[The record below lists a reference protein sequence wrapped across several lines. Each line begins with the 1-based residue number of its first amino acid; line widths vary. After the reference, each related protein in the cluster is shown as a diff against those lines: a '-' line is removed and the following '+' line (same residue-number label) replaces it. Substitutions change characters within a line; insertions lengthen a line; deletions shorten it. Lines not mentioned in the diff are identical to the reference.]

1 MKNKHVFLYMFSSVF
16 LTMLMFLSAPVSFA
30 QEGAVQTK
38 GEVILWEE
46 SSESSEPP
54 TSSTEPSDSTV
65 PSESVVSSESSQA
78 ATVSKPAGKYPS
90 TGELVKSSL
99 TITGIALLL
108 IMLILFFLK
117 KKKEREIGEGS

>member
-1 MKNKHVFLYMFSSVF
+1 MKNKHVFLYMFSSLF
-16 LTMLMFLSAPVSFA
+16 LSLLMFLSAPVSFA

-38 GEVILWEE
+38 GEVILWAE
-46 SSESSEPP
+46 SSDSSEPP
-54 TSSTEPSDSTV
+54 TSSTEPSGSTA
-65 PSESVVSSESSQA
+65 PSDSSQA
-78 ATVSKPAGKYPS
+78 AVNKPAGKYPS

-108 IMLILFFLK
+108 IMLVLFFLK